1 MTAKRSVKK
10 DRAKT
15 EDRSPPCEVAII
27 GMSCFFPKAGDL
39 VAYWENILNKV
50 DGISEVPADRW
61 DWRDYF
67 DPDKTARDK
76 IYSKWG
82 GFMDPVVFN
91 PMTYGIPPNNLR
103 SIDPVQLL
111 SLEAAHRALV
121 HAGYGNREFDRERT
135 ACIFG
140 LAGGMGDFGLQ
151 YGFRA
156 SLPMFLEAVPE
167 DLLSQLPEWTEDSF
181 PGVLPNVVTGRIANC
196 LNLGGANFTVDA
208 ACASALTAVYAGVK
222 EILSG
227 VSSMAI
233 VGAADTL
240 QNPHGFLCFS
250 KTKALTPTGRPK
262 PFDASADGI
271 SISEGVG
278 ALILKRK
285 DLAVKDGDAIYA
297 VIRGVGSSSDGRGR
311 SLTAPQT
318 PGQLRALANA
328 YAMAGLSI
336 DTVELVEA
344 HGTGTVVGDG
354 TEAESMAHA
363 LAEAGAPSKGCAV
376 GSVKS
381 NIGHTKGCA
390 GIAGLIKATLSLH
403 HKVLPATLHVNQ
415 PGAKAFLD
423 EASPV
428 YVNTENRPWI
438 SRYPVRRAGVN
449 SFGFGG
455 TNFHVVLEE
464 FVPAT
469 PGTGTFPLST
479 WPCELFVWK
488 GDTAGQIDSRL
499 AILEKGFAAST
510 SAPRLRD
517 LARHVYENRG
527 KGKLALTIVAES
539 VDDLKAKLADA
550 RAALK
555 RGEALSDP
563 RGIYF
568 HPEPLGKAGKVAFL
582 FPGQGSQ
589 RPDMMRDLAI
599 LFPELRDRF
608 ARADG
613 LLAER
618 LEKRLSDYVYPPPRF
633 SAEAEKAAM
642 KAITETNIAQP
653 SLGVTEIGMCRILE
667 TLGVKPDMAAGHSSG
682 EYTALCAAGVF
693 GEDTLFEILED
704 RGASI
709 LASAKGDLGTMMAVR
724 ADRSQTEAVL
734 KAFPNVYV
742 ANFNSPSQTI
752 ISGLQANLE
761 QAGAAFQEKG
771 IQARLIPVSCAFH
784 SPIIEPAR
792 DYLAA
797 KLKVL
802 AYEKP
807 NIPVYANLS
816 AAPYPEDRETILHL
830 LTDHLIGCVRF
841 VEQIERMYADGA
853 RVFVEVGPGTVLTNL
868 VGQILAGQPHHAV
881 ATEAKSPR
889 HDLFMLLNALG
900 QLAAQGVEV
909 FLDRLFEGRET
920 RTLKVENLDPMEPA
934 SALSPVAWKVAPD
947 RAWPWREAK
956 PTRRKLDLRPAEDIQ
971 RLAAEA
977 APSGGMPGPAAGGGG
992 SPLAD
997 VLVQHQQTMSE
1008 FLRQQR
1014 EVMMAYLRGEA
1025 GAMQAVPAPVSTPR
1039 AIPAPVAPK
1048 AAVAP
1053 AAPAP
1058 VPAAPVGPSQQAGG
1072 HKERLL
1078 ALVAE
1083 RTGYPVDMI
1092 DPNASIEADLGID
1105 SIKRLEILIAF
1116 AKDLPGAPEDLPEQ
1130 LNTSTTLAEVLAKAA
1145 PFTGGAVAKAAPAA
1159 PAPAMSAPA
1168 QVAGG
1173 GGGDHEARLLQ
1184 LVAERT
1190 GYPVEMLDLNAGIES
1205 DLGIDSIKRLE
1216 ILIAFAKDLPGAPED
1231 LPEQLNTST
1240 TLGEVLRKAGQL
1252 AGGGGAAVPAP
1263 AGAVDVV
1270 SSPGSGG
1277 IQRGIPRLVEAPLP
1291 EASWQPV
1298 NGVVVITDDGNGV
1311 AKGLAKL
1318 LTQAGQASVILS
1330 DRASTPSG
1338 EEPQVI
1344 LSDSG
1349 SVRAVLDHIRKD
1361 HGEIGGIVHLRPVS
1375 DAPGVAD
1382 LDPSGW
1388 REQTGAE
1395 VKGLFYLLR
1404 YAAGDLQ
1411 SDGLKVAVAGT
1422 RLGGTGQ
1429 GEELGCPDAPW
1440 RGGVMGLMKCVADEW
1455 PETRCRA
1462 VDVSGLSAKAAA
1474 EALFRELSVSDGV
1487 KEAYHRDGK
1496 RYRVDLVTVPV
1507 DPSAGGVELSQEDVV
1522 LVLGGARGI
1531 TALVAQRLAEMVQP
1545 TLILAGRSPWPEAES
1560 PGTAGQATAAEIKKV
1575 LFKQAT
1581 DRGEKPKPVEI
1592 EKVCQRI
1599 LNDRAMRASVEAMKA
1614 AGARV
1619 EYVSVDVTDE
1629 AGVAGLIANVRKRYG
1644 RLDGVINGAGII
1656 EDKLLGDKSPS
1667 SFDRVFDNKAMSVH
1681 LLSRLL
1687 DPASLKFLVLFSSI
1701 AGWYGNRG
1709 QSDYAA
1715 ANEVFNRMAQTL
1727 AGLWPGRVVAVGWGP
1742 WDQTGM
1748 ASDEVK
1754 RQFRERGVGLVQPE
1768 SGVRY
1773 MIDELRHGSRGDA
1786 LVVVEGE
1793 LD

>member
-1130 LNTSTTLAEVLAKAA
+1130 LNTSTTL
-1145 PFTGGAVAKAAPAA
+1145 
-1159 PAPAMSAPA
+1159 
-1168 QVAGG
+1168 
-1173 GGGDHEARLLQ
+1173 
-1184 LVAERT
+1184 
-1190 GYPVEMLDLNAGIES
+1190 
-1205 DLGIDSIKRLE
+1205 
-1216 ILIAFAKDLPGAPED
+1216 
-1231 LPEQLNTST
+1231 
-1240 TLGEVLRKAGQL
+1240 GEVL
-1252 AGGGGAAVPAP
+1252 
-1263 AGAVDVV
+1263 
-1270 SSPGSGG
+1270 
-1277 IQRGIPRLVEAPLP
+1277 
-1291 EASWQPV
+1291 
-1298 NGVVVITDDGNGV
+1298 
-1311 AKGLAKL
+1311 
-1318 LTQAGQASVILS
+1318 
-1330 DRASTPSG
+1330 
-1338 EEPQVI
+1338 
-1344 LSDSG
+1344 
-1349 SVRAVLDHIRKD
+1349 
-1361 HGEIGGIVHLRPVS
+1361 
-1375 DAPGVAD
+1375 
-1382 LDPSGW
+1382 
-1388 REQTGAE
+1388 
-1395 VKGLFYLLR
+1395 
-1404 YAAGDLQ
+1404 
-1411 SDGLKVAVAGT
+1411 
-1422 RLGGTGQ
+1422 
-1429 GEELGCPDAPW
+1429 
-1440 RGGVMGLMKCVADEW
+1440 
-1455 PETRCRA
+1455 
-1462 VDVSGLSAKAAA
+1462 
-1474 EALFRELSVSDGV
+1474 
-1487 KEAYHRDGK
+1487 
-1496 RYRVDLVTVPV
+1496 
-1507 DPSAGGVELSQEDVV
+1507 
-1522 LVLGGARGI
+1522 
-1531 TALVAQRLAEMVQP
+1531 
-1545 TLILAGRSPWPEAES
+1545 
-1560 PGTAGQATAAEIKKV
+1560 
-1575 LFKQAT
+1575 
-1581 DRGEKPKPVEI
+1581 
-1592 EKVCQRI
+1592 
-1599 LNDRAMRASVEAMKA
+1599 
-1614 AGARV
+1614 
-1619 EYVSVDVTDE
+1619 
-1629 AGVAGLIANVRKRYG
+1629 
-1644 RLDGVINGAGII
+1644 
-1656 EDKLLGDKSPS
+1656 
-1667 SFDRVFDNKAMSVH
+1667 
-1681 LLSRLL
+1681 
-1687 DPASLKFLVLFSSI
+1687 
-1701 AGWYGNRG
+1701 
-1709 QSDYAA
+1709 
-1715 ANEVFNRMAQTL
+1715 
-1727 AGLWPGRVVAVGWGP
+1727 
-1742 WDQTGM
+1742 
-1748 ASDEVK
+1748 
-1754 RQFRERGVGLVQPE
+1754 
-1768 SGVRY
+1768 
-1773 MIDELRHGSRGDA
+1773 
-1786 LVVVEGE
+1786 
-1793 LD
+1793 